1 MMGNYAATHT
11 VVLEAVGLAD
21 YEATVQKRR
30 SVSSQWI
37 MGSSLECEQNISATF
52 SSWRSKAASEFR
64 LERSER
70 SFNKYIASV
79 YFNND
84 SATVASR
91 ADEFP
96 AFVADLAYFVKRDE
110 SSFSSGSVTSRT
122 RYTARAFV
130 VGALRVSIPREAKP
144 ENDLGAGTF
153 LSWFGLAVPL
163 SFL

>member
-79 YFNND
+79 YFNNTPRPLQVGQM
-84 SATVASR
+84 SFPLSLQTWHTSSREMSLRSLPVASQAGPVTLPVPLQLGR
-91 ADEFP
+91 SMYSYLGRQGLRTIWERERSIMDR
-96 AFVADLAYFVKRDE
+96 LA
-110 SSFSSGSVTSRT
+110 RT
-122 RYTARAFV
+122 
-130 VGALRVSIPREAKP
+130 
-144 ENDLGAGTF
+144 
-153 LSWFGLAVPL
+153 L